1 LLETH
6 GRLLSRVF
14 GKITD
19 EDQCCLENDEIRLM
33 RTKNNA
39 EINGIIAKKTPMAK

>member
-1 LLETH
+1 
-6 GRLLSRVF
+6 VF

-39 EINGIIAKKTPMAK
+39 EINGIIAKKHLWQNNEIGPKN